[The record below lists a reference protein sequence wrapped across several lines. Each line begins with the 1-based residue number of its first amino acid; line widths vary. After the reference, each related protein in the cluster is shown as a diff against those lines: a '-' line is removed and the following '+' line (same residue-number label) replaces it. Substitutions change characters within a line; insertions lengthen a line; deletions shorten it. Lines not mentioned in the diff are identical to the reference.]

1 VVTLR
6 NARRELSML
15 SSSRHRVDTI
25 SSSSAPKVSTG
36 GGVTAGGAAVSHHP
50 KTVAHSRG
58 CTTLQMPYC
67 VRGPATKTI
76 VPGSAGSGSYRARR
90 KAVGRVWWSAP
101 ASTFLQ
107 QPRITAAVSA
117 SRYPIGTGRVW
128 CPDAPSWV
136 FTHASNMSLIIRYIH
151 CLLHSPYKAFVNVC
165 I

>member
-1 VVTLR
+1 MVTLR

-15 SSSRHRVDTI
+15 SSSRHGVDTM
-25 SSSSAPKVSTG
+25 SSSSAREVST

-117 SRYPIGTGRVW
+117 SRYPIGIGRVW
-128 CPDAPSWV
+128 CPDAPWV
-136 FTHASNMSLIIRYIH
+136 FTHAPNISIILQLNSLPTLFTI
-151 CLLHSPYKAFVNVC
+151 
-165 I
+165 

>member
-1 VVTLR
+1 MVTLR

-36 GGVTAGGAAVSHHP
+36 GGVTAGSAAGSHHP

-117 SRYPIGTGRVW
+117 SRYPIGIGRVW
-128 CPDAPSWV
+128 CPDAPWV
-136 FTHASNMSLIIRYIH
+136 FTHASNMSTYNYTLFTAYSTHHIKP
-151 CLLHSPYKAFVNVC
+151 L
-165 I
+165 